1 MMDGQLCPSVEI
13 TMLGQ
18 FSISIGGNRSTDG
31 KGRSKRVFLLLQYLV
46 STREK
51 EVSADMLTE
60 ALWEEEECGN
70 PLNALKNLVY
80 RARKYLKQ
88 LSGGSDFEF
97 IRFAGNTYHWNNDC
111 DCKIDTEQLVS
122 RWKTVNDT
130 TLPNEERIRACEA
143 AVKLYRGEFL
153 PQASEKNWVISMS
166 VWFDTIYRECV
177 LQGCSLL
184 AAGEQF
190 ERIIPICRLALQH
203 APYDE
208 NIHKMMI
215 YAYVS
220 LGRPREALDHYNRI
234 AAMFSKELDVDVT
247 ASFSSVYL
255 QIMNGIHHK
264 NVRMGNIR
272 QDLREA
278 SQTKGA
284 YFCDYDVFRSICQVQ
299 IRARSRD
306 TSSCCCIILLT
317 LEQEKEDLPKPAGLR
332 VAMSRLREAILSC
345 LRAGDV
351 FASYS
356 ASQYIILLVFS
367 RCGSE
372 KAVIDRI
379 TQKFHSL
386 YGRNNARLASQT
398 DTLDAVK

>member
-130 TLPNEERIRACEA
+130 TLPNGERIRACEA

-215 YAYVS
+215 YVS